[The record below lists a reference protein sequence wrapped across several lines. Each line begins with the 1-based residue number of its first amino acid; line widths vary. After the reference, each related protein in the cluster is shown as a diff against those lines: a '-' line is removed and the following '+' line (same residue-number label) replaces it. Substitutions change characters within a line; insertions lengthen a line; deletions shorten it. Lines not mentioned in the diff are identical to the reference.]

1 MEGICDGIC
10 RFCCCFCC
18 ENYQDDR
25 DTDNNI
31 QTCNCC
37 ITCCCCCC
45 FEESIFDQCSSESI
59 EIMSM
64 LVLICNIGIIIYLL
78 SEIGLTY
85 ISPYTITLIFLIII
99 VLAICFLFVILFI
112 YWRKNGKIKTS
123 KKGSATTMAKIAIY
137 LTILCLITSGISEYL
152 VINDTQNEKCKEIEK
167 RDKEVINS
175 NAYLRKKYDICQEK
189 FKDTNSKATFS
200 TFSFIEF
207 FCFINSIL
215 FCTIK
220 KRITLGIDS
229 VNPNEN
235 GIVGPNEFQVNNS
248 GNESHSQNQGNN
260 SGSEN
265 PDYPQTQEIPYQKE
279 NGIPQNAVIII
290 QPQQLYTFQQNVNIF
305 QYPNNQN
312 EKINNIPQNQLIY
325 NTKKIVKKQKNN
337 IGNNTTMDN
346 NQNSVQSN
354 MISSQRNFK
363 GKFV

>member
-64 LVLICNIGIIIYLL
+64 FVLICNIGIIIYLL
-78 SEIGLTY
+78 AQIGLTY

-123 KKGSATTMAKIAIY
+123 KKGTATTMAKIAIF

-175 NAYLRKKYDICQEK
+175 N
-189 FKDTNSKATFS
+189 
-200 TFSFIEF
+200 
-207 FCFINSIL
+207 
-215 FCTIK
+215 
-220 KRITLGIDS
+220 
-229 VNPNEN
+229 
-235 GIVGPNEFQVNNS
+235 
-248 GNESHSQNQGNN
+248 
-260 SGSEN
+260 
-265 PDYPQTQEIPYQKE
+265 
-279 NGIPQNAVIII
+279 
-290 QPQQLYTFQQNVNIF
+290 
-305 QYPNNQN
+305 
-312 EKINNIPQNQLIY
+312 KI
-325 NTKKIVKKQKNN
+325 
-337 IGNNTTMDN
+337 
-346 NQNSVQSN
+346 
-354 MISSQRNFK
+354 
-363 GKFV
+363 